1 MYFDN
6 RLWDLIVTHTN
17 ENTARKVNREN
28 RKENLEPVSLD
39 EMKAFIA
46 LSMYMR
52 LVRLPRISDYYIK
65 TVLISNSSFWKNYD

>member
-28 RKENLEPVSLD
+28 RKENLEPVSRD
-39 EMKAFIA
+39 EMKVFIA